1 MHEIDSFKLPKENI
15 DARLNMILLL
25 ELIVLMAGAVSNGFT
40 KRMQYSLDFAQFAKF
55 AGSKPCFIHTW
66 LGTCF
71 LIHKKRIYLSKVHK
85 RDRSLTL
92 LSKPVR
98 GRQGNYHALI
108 VRGCS

>member
-40 KRMQYSLDFAQFAKF
+40 KRMQYSLDFAQFANLQ
-55 AGSKPCFIHTW
+55 AASHVSSTHGSVPV
-66 LGTCF
+66 F